1 MIIIYQYQIMKK
13 ITFILL
19 ASSALLLTHCK
30 KNETG
35 VVNPTEATSENDF
48 IGMYN
53 GTIPC
58 ADCPGIYTNITF
70 KKDGKVAKSTL
81 YLDSDDTSLTE
92 YGVWSKENN
101 IIEVTIPN
109 SPKEYYT
116 IKPDHTL
123 TLLNA
128 DKKEV
133 SGELAKAY
141 IFEKIENYTSKMLNG
156 TYQTSIDGK
165 GYNQILELK
174 ADNDSIYNVKIT
186 FTGATKG
193 CTFEGKGKL
202 VNNQIDLDLNKIKN
216 HLKATMTIQFKD
228 DTKIAEVFSSKFD
241 ERFDLMYFCGGGASL
256 AGDYTKK

>member
-1 MIIIYQYQIMKK
+1 MKK

-35 VVNPTEATSENDF
+35 VLDSTETASETDF
-48 IGMYN
+48 TGMYS
-53 GTIPC
+53 GTTPC

-70 KKDGKVAKSTL
+70 KKNGNVAKSTL

-109 SPKEYYT
+109 SPKEYYA
-116 IKPDHTL
+116 IKPDHL
-123 TLLNA
+123 LVRLNA

-133 SGELAKAY
+133 SGELSKKY
-141 IFEKIENYTSKMLNG
+141 IFEKTESYTSKMLNG

-193 CTFEGKGKL
+193 CTFEGKGQL
-202 VNNQIDLDLNKIKN
+202 VNNQIDLDLNKIKKN
-216 HLKATMTIQFKD
+216 LKATMTIQFKD
-228 DTKIAEVFSSKFD
+228 DTKIAEVFTAHIKNMGSNCKL
-241 ERFDLMYFCGGGASL
+241 RQ
-256 AGDYTKK
+256 KK

>member
-1 MIIIYQYQIMKK
+1 MKK

-19 ASSALLLTHCK
+19 ASSVLLLTHCK

-228 DTKIAEVFSSKFD
+228 GTKIAEVFSSKFD